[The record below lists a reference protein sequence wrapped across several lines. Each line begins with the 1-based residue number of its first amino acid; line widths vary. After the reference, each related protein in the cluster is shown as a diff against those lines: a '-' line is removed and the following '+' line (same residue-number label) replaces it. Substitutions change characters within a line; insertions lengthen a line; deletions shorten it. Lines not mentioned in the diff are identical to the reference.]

1 MSDAQDS
8 SILSRILITGFH
20 FGPLLF
26 GFLFIPPV
34 TAQIITLLGWTPPL
48 GLSPLLAGFVVGGL
62 WGLYAQ
68 IRGSWIT
75 WRV

>member
-1 MSDAQDS
+1 MTNDQE
-8 SILSRILITGFH
+8 IPMLTRILKTGFY

-26 GFLFIPPV
+26 GLLFIPPV
-34 TAQIITLLGWTPPL
+34 TAQLITMLGWIPPL
-48 GLSPLLAGFVVGGL
+48 GLTPLLTGFVLGGT

-75 WRV
+75 WQA